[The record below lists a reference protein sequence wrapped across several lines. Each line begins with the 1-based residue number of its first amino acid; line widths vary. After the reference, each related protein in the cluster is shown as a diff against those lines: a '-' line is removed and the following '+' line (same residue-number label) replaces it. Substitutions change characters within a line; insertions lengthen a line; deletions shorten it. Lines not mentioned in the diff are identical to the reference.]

1 MNFRPDEGPLY
12 TLIDDVDLHEP
23 VMVVALEGWV
33 DAGLGAS
40 AAMATLLEASSTEL
54 LATFDNEVLV
64 DQRAR
69 RPIVRIVDGVTES
82 LTWPEIQLRV
92 GTDRVGRDV
101 LYLMGPEPDVY
112 WSAFVDAVV
121 ELAER
126 FDVRLVVGLGAFPA
140 PAPHTRPVKLTATT
154 PLESRR
160 LLEQV
165 SHTTGEIEVPAG
177 VSAALEMA
185 CAQNGIDMITL
196 WARVPHYVAAM
207 SFPQASLALI
217 DGLGQIAELSLSTGE
232 LGDAAA
238 LAQSQ
243 IDDLISSNPEHVAMV
258 RALESTIDATEGN
271 PLGVDEIPTGDEL
284 AAELEQF
291 LRGEGS

>member
-101 LYLMGPEPDVY
+101 LYLIGPEPDVY

-217 DGLGQIAELSLSTGE
+217 EGLGQIAELSLSTGE

-238 LAQSQ
+238 LSQSQ
-243 IDDLISSNPEHVAMV
+243 IEDLISSNPEHVAMV